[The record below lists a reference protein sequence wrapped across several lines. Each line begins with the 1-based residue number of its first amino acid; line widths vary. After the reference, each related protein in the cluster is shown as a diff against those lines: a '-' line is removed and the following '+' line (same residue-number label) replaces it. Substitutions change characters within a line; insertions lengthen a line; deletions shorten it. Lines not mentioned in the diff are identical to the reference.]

1 MATLPITAKTVQL
14 KLVYLLLGAGVLF
27 GVGGAIGGVVAAV
40 AMKVIGGKVDAV
52 TTTKPKYTRVELNA
66 AVVGKTTQ
74 EVLRLLGRPTSTDGL
89 DPENTRWRYQYVCY
103 DPVTGKADGWTI
115 VRFVNNAA
123 VKCD

>member
-1 MATLPITAKTVQL
+1 MATMPLTTKTIQVNV
-14 KLVYLLLGAGVLF
+14 VYLILGAGVLF
-27 GVGGAIGGVVAAV
+27 GIGGAVGGGIAAV
-40 AMKVIGGKVDAV
+40 AMKVVGRKVDAV
-52 TTTKPKYTRVELNA
+52 ATAKPKYTRAELNA

-74 EVLRLLGRPTSTDGL
+74 EVLQLLGTPSSTDGL

-115 VRFVNNAA
+115 VRFVNNSA